1 MLGSTHDAEDA
12 LQEALLRAWKA
23 LPHFEGRSSL
33 RSWLYTIATNASLDA
48 MKRRP
53 NRIVPIDQVHPADP
67 HDGPAVRYERRESL
81 ERALGAARDL
91 PRNQR
96 AVLVMRE
103 MLGFSARETADA
115 LGTSVAAVN
124 SALQRARATLAAAA
138 DAPPRPLDEA
148 QRRLLDDAVDAFNRR
163 DVTTLVALL
172 RRDAGVPALAPVP
185 STGAVAG
192 RRPAAERLTGHGP
205 SLAAL
210 GRTCAAA

>member
-1 MLGSTHDAEDA
+1 MSTRSQGAGGTEPGCPIPAPPFVSFIVIDSGNTFEVTGEGAYAQLIEPHRSELHAHCHRMLGSTHDAEDA

-33 RSWLYTIATNASLDA
+33 RSWLYTIATNASLDVI
-48 MKRRP
+48 KRRP

-67 HDGPAVRYERRESL
+67 HDGPAARYETRESL

-96 AVLVMRE
+96 TALVMRQ

-124 SALQRARATLAAAA
+124 SALQRARATI
-138 DAPPRPLDEA
+138 RERVDE
-148 QRRLLDDAVDAFNRR
+148 R
-163 DVTTLVALL
+163 
-172 RRDAGVPALAPVP
+172 
-185 STGAVAG
+185 
-192 RRPAAERLTGHGP
+192 GH
-205 SLAAL
+205 
-210 GRTCAAA
+210 

>member
-1 MLGSTHDAEDA
+1 MIDSANTLEGTAEGAYARLIERHRWELHAHCHRMLGSTHDAEDA

-23 LPHFEGRSSL
+23 LPHFEGRGSL

-53 NRIVPIDQVHPADP
+53 QRIVPIDQVHPADP
-67 HDGPAVRYERRESL
+67 HDGPAARYERRESL

-124 SALQRARATLAAAA
+124 SALQRGRGAIREQV
-138 DAPPRPLDEA
+138 DE
-148 QRRLLDDAVDAFNRR
+148 R
-163 DVTTLVALL
+163 
-172 RRDAGVPALAPVP
+172 
-185 STGAVAG
+185 G
-192 RRPAAERLTGHGP
+192 R
-205 SLAAL
+205 
-210 GRTCAAA
+210 

>member
-1 MLGSTHDAEDA
+1 MIDSANTLEGTAEGAYAWLIERHRSELHAHCHRMLGSTHDAEDA

-23 LPHFEGRSSL
+23 LPHFEGRGSL

-53 NRIVPIDQVHPADP
+53 QRIVPIDQVHPADP
-67 HDGPAVRYERRESL
+67 HDGPAARYERRESL
-81 ERALGAARDL
+81 ARALGAARDL

-124 SALQRARATLAAAA
+124 SALQRGRGAIREQV
-138 DAPPRPLDEA
+138 DE
-148 QRRLLDDAVDAFNRR
+148 R
-163 DVTTLVALL
+163 
-172 RRDAGVPALAPVP
+172 
-185 STGAVAG
+185 G
-192 RRPAAERLTGHGP
+192 R
-205 SLAAL
+205 
-210 GRTCAAA
+210 

>member
-1 MLGSTHDAEDA
+1 MIDSANTLEGTAEGAYARLIERHRSELHAHCHRMLGSTHDAEDA

-23 LPHFEGRSSL
+23 LPHFEGRGSL

-53 NRIVPIDQVHPADP
+53 QRIVPIDQVHPADP
-67 HDGPAVRYERRESL
+67 HDGPAARYERRESL
-81 ERALGAARDL
+81 ARALGAARDL

-124 SALQRARATLAAAA
+124 SALQRGRGAIREQV
-138 DAPPRPLDEA
+138 DE
-148 QRRLLDDAVDAFNRR
+148 R
-163 DVTTLVALL
+163 
-172 RRDAGVPALAPVP
+172 
-185 STGAVAG
+185 G
-192 RRPAAERLTGHGP
+192 R
-205 SLAAL
+205 
-210 GRTCAAA
+210 